1 MITFQCRTNSVL
13 FLAQYMIRFE
23 AHSFTHKDANCLIL
37 VVREKIQNISVGSA
51 MAYPG
56 SNVTPFIGPC
66 LGPVS
71 STRLLEHIKCGCG
84 FVSRQLLGSFL
95 SSLSFQH

>member
-1 MITFQCRTNSVL
+1 MITFQGRTNSVL

-37 VVREKIQNISVGSA
+37 GAKR
-51 MAYPG
+51 
-56 SNVTPFIGPC
+56 FITSLWGVQWLTQEIMSHH

-95 SSLSFQH
+95 SPLSHKN